1 MHVVTVSRQL
11 GSLGDVIAA
20 LVAREKGYKLIGPDQ
35 VHERANACD
44 PEYRD
49 VCQVYDSEKG
59 PGFWERIFFDTPSYT
74 ALFESLTYEFAS
86 QGDVVIMG
94 RGAQL
99 VLQGVPGV
107 FHVRTVA
114 SAAVR
119 VQRVAERFG
128 VTPEQAS
135 EIVRKHDRERHAL
148 MQSIFEHD
156 ERDWALYDIVLNT
169 TRYSAEKAAGIVIGA
184 VDAIL
189 EAPTPED
196 LREKLAAMAVAK
208 RLETVIK
215 KRLTPSVAYQV
226 KVTGEPG
233 GKMILT
239 GRVSDTR
246 HKEKAGAIAQDFP
259 EVTSVDN
266 SIRVTQISFGY

>member
-35 VHERANACD
+35 IHERANTCD

-99 VLQGVPGV
+99 ILRGIPGV
-107 FHVRTVA
+107 FNVRTVA
-114 SAAVR
+114 RTATR
-119 VQRVAERFG
+119 VERVAERFG
-128 VTPEQAS
+128 VTREQAS
-135 EIVRKHDRERHAL
+135 ESVRKHDRERHAL
-148 MQSIFEHD
+148 MQSVFEHD
-156 ERDWALYDIVLNT
+156 ERDWALYDIVINT
-169 TRYSAEKAAGIVIGA
+169 TRYTAEGAARIVVEA
-184 VDAIL
+184 ADAL
-189 EAPTPED
+189 MEAPAPLD
-196 LREKLAAMAVAK
+196 VKAKLAAMAVAK

-215 KRLTPSVAYQV
+215 KRLTPSVAYQLS
-226 KVTGEPG
+226 VTGEPG
-233 GKMILT
+233 GKMVLS
-239 GRVSDTR
+239 GRVSEKR
-246 HKEKAGAIAQDFP
+246 HKDKAAAIAKDFP
-259 EVTSVDN
+259 EVTSVEN
-266 SIRVTQISFGY
+266 SIRVTQLFFGS